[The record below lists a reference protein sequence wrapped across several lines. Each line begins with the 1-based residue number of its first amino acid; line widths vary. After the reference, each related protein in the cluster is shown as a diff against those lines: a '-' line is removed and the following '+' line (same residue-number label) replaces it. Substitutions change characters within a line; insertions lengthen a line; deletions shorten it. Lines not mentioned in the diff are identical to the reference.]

1 MKNQYFG
8 DINDYLKYGL
18 LRCFA
23 NAGLSIGVCW
33 MLTPDDARSDGRKIT
48 YLSDPERWR
57 PCDRLL
63 FDALSKAVRSRSR
76 HVRHAKSS
84 ACLREAQFF
93 NQMVPDNLALR
104 KKWLNRALATL
115 ADADVLFF
123 DPDNGIE

>member
-8 DINDYLKYGL
+8 DVNDYLKYGL

-23 NAGLSIGVCW
+23 NTGLSIGVCW
-33 MLTPDDARSDGRKIT
+33 MLTPDDGRSDGRKIT

-57 PCDRLL
+57 PCDPLL
-63 FDALSKAVRSRSR
+63 FDALSKAVNTQSR
-76 HVRHAKSS
+76 HLRHAKSS

-104 KKWLNRALATL
+104 KKWLNKALATL

-123 DPDNGIE
+123 DP